1 MILMWI
7 LIVEDEQKVAAFLRQ
22 GLSEEGFRVRWV
34 GNGKKALELLRS
46 TDFEV
51 VILDI
56 MLPYID
62 GLEVL
67 RIIRREGNDI
77 PVLLLTAR
85 DAVQD
90 RVQGLNCGADDY
102 LVKPF
107 AFEELLARIQALI
120 RRKRGYF
127 SEILQLADLK
137 LDTYKKV
144 VTRYDQI
151 IHLTSLEY
159 RILEL
164 LLRNKG
170 RVVSK
175 YEIEE
180 NIWGLNEDHNSN
192 IVEVYINFL
201 RKKID
206 KPFSSPLIHTV
217 RGYGYKME
225 NLRK

>member
-34 GNGKKALELLRS
+34 ENGKKALELLRS

-67 RIIRREGNDI
+67 RIIRREGNDV